1 MDPFALDTATAEGL
15 VTGIVDAG
23 DAPPEYRTVAL
34 TLHALRAAPESWELA
49 GEPAAV
55 ARVGAAVVVR
65 GARPTRRTRRKRRSA
80 SRAVRLAAAAGV
92 VGVMCVTGAFASAG
106 ALPQPAQHA
115 ASSVL
120 GTVGIS
126 VPSGGEKPTEE
137 PPATVE
143 GTTPPGATTPKPAA
157 TAPGVGAA
165 PPVPSNPASPANS
178 ANEDRGN
185 TVKNWPPGKANG
197 HDKTPSPNGQ
207 PDHSSPQGRG
217 NGNKP

>member
-1 MDPFALDTATAEGL
+1 MDSFALDADTAEGL

-34 TLHALRAAPESWELA
+34 TLHALRA
-49 GEPAAV
+49 EPDGVEWADEPVAV
-55 ARVGAAVVVR
+55 ERIAAAVVVR
-65 GARPTRRTRRKRRSA
+65 PRPTRRERRTRRS
-80 SRAVRLAAAAGV
+80 SSRLARLVAAAGV
-92 VGVMCVTGAFASAG
+92 VGVACVTGAFASAG

-126 VPSGGEKPTEE
+126 VPSGSETPAED

-143 GTTPPGATTPKPAA
+143 GTTPPGATTPSQPTA

-165 PPVPSNPASPANS
+165 PAVPSNLVSPGNS
-178 ANEDRGN
+178 RNEDPGN
-185 TVKNWPPGKANG
+185 SGKNTPPGKANG
-197 HDKTPSPNGQ
+197 HDKAPSPNGQ
-207 PDHSSPQGRG
+207 YDHSSPHGRG
-217 NGNKP
+217 NGHTP